1 MYVEEPSWALKMDM
15 ESTIESIKTT
25 ALISQ
30 SSRWILVF
38 LGMSSLFLTDD
49 DNTILLAHKPEK

>member
-49 DNTILLAHKPEK
+49 NNSILLALKPEK